1 MQGGF
6 AFIHLI
12 ANNITFE
19 YGVIKERVENGMRW
33 LGSASLSQNSTT
45 DIGGS
50 FFVGP
55 CVSSLLNELVR
66 LRRTSLFRSRAL
78 SG

>member
-6 AFIHLI
+6 AFIRLI
-12 ANNITFE
+12 ANKITFE
-19 YGVIKERVENGMRW
+19 YGVIKERVENEMRW
-33 LGSASLSQNSTT
+33 LGSASLDQNSTT

-55 CVSSLLNELVR
+55 ASLR
-66 LRRTSLFRSRAL
+66 C
-78 SG
+78 